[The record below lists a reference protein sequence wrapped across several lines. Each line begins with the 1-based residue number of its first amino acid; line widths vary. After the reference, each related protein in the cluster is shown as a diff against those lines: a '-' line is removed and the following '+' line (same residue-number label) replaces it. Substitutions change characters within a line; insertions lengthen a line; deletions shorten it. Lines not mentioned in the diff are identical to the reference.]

1 MATQQAGHWDDIYT
15 VLEKEK
21 DLQSTLKQSLSAQ
34 HLCLK
39 LQDLSLKS
47 EKKKKNFR
55 SQFAHWVL
63 FLLPLK
69 VNDLSIHI
77 ANTWK

>member
-47 EKKKKNFR
+47 EKKKKK
-55 SQFAHWVL
+55 
-63 FLLPLK
+63 LP
-69 VNDLSIHI
+69 
-77 ANTWK
+77 